1 MTAVKT
7 LIADDDINGR
17 VILTTILSPYG
28 VCHEAGN
35 GVEAVAAFKA
45 ALDQNAPFDLVCMD
59 IMMPE
64 MDGQEAVLAIRAEEK
79 KRHISTQ
86 DETVVIMTT
95 ALDTLES
102 IIRSFDQGGC
112 NAYLGKPI
120 RRAALLEKL
129 RNYGL
134 ISGTGL

>member
-1 MTAVKT
+1 MKI
-7 LIADDDINGR
+7 LIADDDQNSR
-17 VILTTILSPYG
+17 VILTSILGPHG
-28 VCHEAGN
+28 ECHEVGN
-35 GVEAVAAFKA
+35 GAEAVAAFKA
-45 ALDQNAPFDLVCMD
+45 ALDENQPFQLVCMD

-79 KRHISTQ
+79 GRQVSSN
-86 DETVVIMTT
+86 DETVVIMTS
-95 ALDTLES
+95 ALDTLDS

-120 RRAALLEKL
+120 RRAALLEKV

-134 ISGTGL
+134 I